1 MSQPGVFTI
10 SLDFELHWGCF
21 ENMLLNE
28 PQQQYFRNTIDIIP
42 KMLDVF
48 AENSIHVTWA
58 TVGMLYMPD
67 KTTWLKNKPV
77 ILPSFENPKVSAYTW
92 IEEHGFYS
100 EKDPFHFAPGLI
112 ELIKSTPNQ
121 EIATHTYAHYFC
133 LEKGQT
139 PGQFKADIE
148 MACKIA
154 LQNGT
159 TIRSLVFPRNQFNH
173 EYLSICA
180 EAGITS
186 IRSSPD
192 IWYWE
197 PATGSTFMKKF
208 FRAGDAY
215 IKFQPIKMVYLKD
228 IRTDGGLPLSLPATR
243 LYRPWKPG
251 QPLQNKLKMRRILNE
266 MTEAA
271 KKKAYYHLWWH
282 PHNFGNNP
290 RECLAELKQIIKHY
304 RMLKEKYGFMT
315 LTMQETAEL
324 LLSGKR
330 QPGIGN

>member
-1 MSQPGVFTI
+1 MSVDPGVFTI

-21 ENMLLNE
+21 EHMVLND
-28 PQQQYFRNTIDIIP
+28 PQQQYFKNTLEAIP
-42 KMLDVF
+42 EMLRIFSADDV
-48 AENSIHVTWA
+48 HVTWA
-58 TVGMLYMPD
+58 TVGMLYR
-67 KTTWLKNKPV
+67 KNKTEWEHNKPS
-77 ILPSFENPKVSAYTW
+77 ILPGFVNPNVSAYEW
-92 IEEHGFYS
+92 ISRHGFFN
-100 EKDPFHFAPGLI
+100 EQDPFHFAPGLI
-112 ELIKSTPNQ
+112 ELLKKTAHQ

-139 PGQFKADIE
+139 ALQFKADIE
-148 MACKIA
+148 MACTLA

-159 TIRSLVFPRNQFNH
+159 TIRSLVFPRNQFNK

-180 EAGITS
+180 DAGITS

-197 PATGSTFMKKF
+197 PATGSTFMKKL

-215 IKFQPIKMVYLKD
+215 LKFQPIKMVYLKD
-228 IRTDGGLPLSLPATR
+228 IKIDAGLPLSLPATR

-251 QPLQNKLKMRRILNE
+251 QPLQNRLKMRRILNE
-266 MTEAA
+266 MTVAA

-290 RECLAELKQIIKHY
+290 RECLAELKQIVQHY
-304 RMLKEKYGFMT
+304 VVLNKKYGFKS
-315 LTMQETAEL
+315 LTMNETATL
-324 LLSGKR
+324 LLKAE
-330 QPGIGN
+330 